1 MKRYIFALIT
11 CLASLPAIAQ
21 VQRVTIYFIPWEI
34 MTRVALSPA
43 DVRRSPYIKTEILD
57 ADFANSF
64 VQSLDRQPLEDTP
77 RTHVRDVRLVI
88 DIKSKNGPMRTIV
101 ANRFDL
107 LDEASGTTRKVDAK
121 FRERFSLVP

>member
-1 MKRYIFALIT
+1 MKRYIFALVA

-43 DVRRSPYIKTEILD
+43 DVRRSPYVKIAVLD
-57 ADFANSF
+57 TGFADSF
-64 VQSLDRQPLEDTP
+64 VRSLDRLPLEDAPKTP
-77 RTHVRDVRLVI
+77 VRDIRLVI
-88 DIKSKNGPMRTIV
+88 DIESKSGPMRTVI

-107 LDEASGTTRKVDAK
+107 LDEASGSIRKVDAK